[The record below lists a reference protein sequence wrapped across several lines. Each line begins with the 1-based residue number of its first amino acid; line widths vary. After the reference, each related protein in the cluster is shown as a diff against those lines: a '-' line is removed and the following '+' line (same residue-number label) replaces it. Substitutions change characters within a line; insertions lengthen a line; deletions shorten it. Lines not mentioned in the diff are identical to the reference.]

1 MKTADT
7 RSVILDHFNLR
18 EAPFSLTPHTDFF
31 YDGGDRGAVLQALT
45 YACQHTEGVITL
57 TGEVG
62 TGKTMLSRMLVE
74 QRPRH
79 IELVYIANPS
89 MTRDEIVATIAG
101 ELRMRIKE
109 LRPVEILKALQKRLI
124 DLHAK
129 GKRVMVLIDEAH
141 VIPPETLEEIRL
153 LSNLETR
160 QHKLLRII
168 LVGQDEL
175 KQTLATPAMRPLRER
190 ITERFHLGP
199 LNAGD
204 VAEYLSCRLRRAGG
218 DPQTF
223 EPRAAALLARASA
236 GLSRRVNILADKAM
250 LAAYCDGQRLV
261 GEQHVRQAIAEAA
274 FIPLKG
280 WRHALVKVLQRMLD
294 RFHQGGTALAR

>member
-1 MKTADT
+1 MSANKA
-7 RSVILDHFNLR
+7 VYLNHFCLR
-18 EAPFSLTPHTDFF
+18 EQPFSLTPHTDFF
-31 YDGGDRGAVLQALT
+31 FGGGDRGAILQAMC
-45 YACQHTEGVITL
+45 YATAQTEGVIML

-62 TGKTMLSRMLVE
+62 TGKTMLSRMLIE
-74 QRPRH
+74 RRPPG

-101 ELRMRIKE
+101 ELKLRIRG
-109 LRPVEILKALQKRLI
+109 LSPVEILKALQTRLVN
-124 DLHAK
+124 LHAR

-160 QHKLLRII
+160 HHKLLRII

-190 ITERFHLGP
+190 ITERFALTP

-204 VAEYLSCRLRRAGG
+204 VAKYLSYRLRRAGG

-223 EPRAAALLARASA
+223 EPRAAALLARASV
-236 GLSRRVNILADKAM
+236 GLSRRVNILAEKSL
-250 LAAYCDGQRLV
+250 LAAFCE
-261 GEQHVRQAIAEAA
+261 GERFVAERHVRSAIQEAA
-274 FIPLKG
+274 FTPLSS
-280 WRHALVKVLQRMLD
+280 WRNWWARLATML
-294 RFHQGGTALAR
+294 RPLPVFAR

>member
-1 MKTADT
+1 MKPADT
-7 RSVILDHFNLR
+7 RNAILDHYSLR

-31 YDGGDRGAVLQALT
+31 YDGGDRGAVLQALN

-101 ELRMRIKE
+101 ELRMRIRE

-250 LAAYCDGQRLV
+250 LAAFCDGQRFV
-261 GEQHVRQAIAEAA
+261 GEQHVRQAIDEAA

-280 WRHALVKVLQRMLD
+280 WRHSLVKVLQRLLD
-294 RFHQGGTALAR
+294 RFHQGGAALAR

>member
-1 MKTADT
+1 MNFQKALY
-7 RSVILDHFNLR
+7 LDHFCLR

-31 YDGGDRGAVLQALT
+31 FDGGDRGAILQAMQ
-45 YACQHTEGVITL
+45 YATQQTEGVVLL

-62 TGKTMLSRMLVE
+62 TGKTMLSRMLIE
-74 QRPRH
+74 HRPRN

-89 MTRDEIVATIAG
+89 MTRDEIVATVAG
-101 ELRMRIKE
+101 ELKMRVRDM
-109 LRPVEILKALQKRLI
+109 RPVEILKALQAKLVQ
-124 DLHAK
+124 LHAK
-129 GKRVMVLIDEAH
+129 GKRVLVLIDEAH

-175 KQTLATPAMRPLRER
+175 KQTLATAAMRPLRER
-190 ITERFHLGP
+190 VTERFHLTP

-204 VAEYLSCRLRRAGG
+204 VAQYLSYRLRRAGG

-236 GLSRRVNILADKAM
+236 GLSRRVNILAEKAL
-250 LAAYCDGQRLV
+250 LAAFAE
-261 GEQHVRQAIAEAA
+261 GERFVAERHVRQAIAEAQ
-274 FIPLKG
+274 FVSIGGG
-280 WRHALVKVLQRMLD
+280 WRDWWVRLLAWLRPEPM
-294 RFHQGGTALAR
+294 LAR